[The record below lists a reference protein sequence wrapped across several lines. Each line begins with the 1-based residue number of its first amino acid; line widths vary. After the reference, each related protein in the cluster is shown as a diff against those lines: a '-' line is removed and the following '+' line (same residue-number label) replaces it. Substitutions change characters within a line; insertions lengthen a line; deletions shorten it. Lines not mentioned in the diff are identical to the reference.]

1 MNITVTMSTH
11 PIYSLTNDRG
21 SVGAATLADR
31 EGERE
36 RERERERE
44 VSESTAPI
52 YLSSSKKT
60 DRAFPLSGTCNRAD
74 KSAARASNG
83 RNSITRHPGNKAIND
98 DHYDKS
104 TRGCKKKAT
113 LNYSSA

>member
-36 RERERERE
+36 RERERERGE
-44 VSESTAPI
+44 
-52 YLSSSKKT
+52 
-60 DRAFPLSGTCNRAD
+60 
-74 KSAARASNG
+74 
-83 RNSITRHPGNKAIND
+83 
-98 DHYDKS
+98 
-104 TRGCKKKAT
+104 
-113 LNYSSA
+113 